1 MAERTMKQIFAGQK
15 RSLASIKKK
24 LEALAV
30 EWSEVDNGTMWL
42 LQGIA
47 DKVEAASNEIQEFVQ

>member
-1 MAERTMKQIFAGQK
+1 MAERSMRQIYAGHK
-15 RSLASIKKK
+15 RSLANIKKK

-42 LQGIA
+42 LQGVA
-47 DKVEAASNEIQEFVQ
+47 DKVEAASNEIQESVQ